1 MDKAD
6 RQKIILLSL
15 LTLMLAYFGY
25 NGVGAFSGV
34 GTLRAQA
41 EKLRQ
46 DRDELSQQVQSAQ
59 MMVANLGRI
68 KKEREAL
75 EVQLREVS
83 RRLPSEPESADVLRN
98 VELLAG
104 KSGLTT
110 GSVRRRP
117 NRPQELYI
125 EIPLEIMVGG
135 GYYDLVKFAD
145 ELAKLP
151 RLVTINELKVENRGS
166 APAAGGATASDLTP
180 GRIGA
185 QVLAVVF
192 QALAPPAAAAP
203 PPAAA
208 PKP

>member
-6 RQKIILLSL
+6 RQKIILMSL
-15 LTLMLAYFGY
+15 LTIMLAYFGY

-34 GTLRAQA
+34 AGYRAEA
-41 EKLRQ
+41 AKLQ
-46 DRDELSQQVQSAQ
+46 TERDDLAQQVQSAQ
-59 MMVANLGRI
+59 LMVANLGRI

-83 RRLPSEPESADVLRN
+83 RRLPSEPESAEVLRN

-104 KSGLTT
+104 KSGLST
-110 GSVRRRP
+110 GTVRRRP
-117 NRPQELYI
+117 NRPQELYV
-125 EIPLEIMVGG
+125 EIPLEITVGG

-151 RLVTINELKVENRGS
+151 RLVTINELKVDNRGA
-166 APAAGGATASDLTP
+166 APAGPAPAVDLTP

-192 QALAPPAAAAP
+192 QALAPPAATPTAP
-203 PPAAA
+203 A